1 MGIISVLSW
10 FPRFFYIFL
19 FFFSTEITKRLKIS
33 TVCSRNRLLD
43 RSIWHVVLLS
53 LYNNYYD
60 YRLAP
65 TKFRP
70 QSRASRSRL
79 LLRTLK
85 VKRAAAPHQKILVI
99 SILQRRFTPN
109 SQFEKATDE
118 KLSQLSAEWTVVRIN
133 SLSLPSYPLERSM
146 TR

>member
-1 MGIISVLSW
+1 MFFLGFLVSFIS
-10 FPRFFYIFL
+10 
-19 FFFSTEITKRLKIS
+19 FFFFLALKLPSGWKFPQFALAIG
-33 TVCSRNRLLD
+33 CSIAW
-43 RSIWHVVLLS
+43 SIWHVVLLS